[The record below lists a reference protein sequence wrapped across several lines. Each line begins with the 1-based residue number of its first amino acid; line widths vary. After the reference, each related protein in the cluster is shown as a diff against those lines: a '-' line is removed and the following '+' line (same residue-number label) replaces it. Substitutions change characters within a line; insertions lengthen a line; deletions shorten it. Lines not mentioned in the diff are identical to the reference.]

1 MPFESYS
8 DIDKNEPVS
17 PRADGE
23 YVTSSKAFGKIL
35 LYMGIGLLFTALVA
49 VGVSAAFA
57 GWLTNWTYDYAV
69 FQNLGEAINAN
80 RTPFIVYFG
89 AVIVSF
95 IGILVTGVAMAV
107 TVAKGKRS
115 PWPPF
120 IIYSTFMGILMSI
133 FLVAGIDFLTI
144 GEAFGISAAAFVIM
158 GIIGFFSKRN
168 LNFLV
173 MVLLTGVIMLAIA
186 GLVMGLL
193 YWRNPGAY
201 TVWSFVYTGAVLVLL
216 LVMVA
221 ADTYNIK
228 KIVSQGNAT
237 KNMCVYC
244 AYVMYTH
251 FINIFIRVLILL
263 ARIKRN

>member
-1 MPFESYS
+1 MAFESYS
-8 DIDKNEPVS
+8 EIDKNES
-17 PRADGE
+17 FTPRADGE

-35 LYMGIGLLFTALVA
+35 LYMGIGLLLTAAVA
-49 VGVSAAFA
+49 IGVSAFFC
-57 GWLTNWTYDYAV
+57 GWLTNWSYDYAV
-69 FQNLGEAINAN
+69 FQNLENSFNAN
-80 RTPFIVYFG
+80 RTPFIVYF
-89 AVIVSF
+89 ASVIVSF
-95 IGILVTGVAMAV
+95 VGILVTGVVMAV

-115 PWPPF
+115 PWPPY
-120 IIYSTFMGILMSI
+120 IIYATFMGILMSI
-133 FLVAGIDFLTI
+133 FLVAGIDFITI

-158 GIIGFFSKRN
+158 GVIGYFSKRN

-173 MVLLTGVIMLAIA
+173 MVLFAGVMMFGLA
-186 GLVMGLL
+186 GLVMALF
-193 YWRNPGAY
+193 YWRDPAAFSIWNL
-201 TVWSFVYTGAVLVLL
+201 VYTGAVLLLL

-263 ARIKRN
+263 SKFKRN